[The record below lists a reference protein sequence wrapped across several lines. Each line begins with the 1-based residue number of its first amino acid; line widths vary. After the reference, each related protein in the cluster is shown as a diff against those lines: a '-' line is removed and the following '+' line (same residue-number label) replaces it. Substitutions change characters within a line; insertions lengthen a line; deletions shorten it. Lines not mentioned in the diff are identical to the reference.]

1 MAWPIREGVV
11 SEWLRKLRG
20 ALGLGL
26 TWAFAWFAVGM
37 AMLLVVGPDAA
48 DVPFPLGFGFLGFL
62 CGVTFS
68 VVLGLTEGRRR
79 FDEMSIPRF
88 ALWGGLGGV
97 GLSVVFSLIAGLGIT
112 MPLVLGPV
120 FGLAGAAC
128 AAGTL
133 ALARMGDDAEL
144 LEAGA
149 DVDEVGLSEAEMR
162 DLLGRG

>member
-1 MAWPIREGVV
+1 M

-26 TWAFAWFAVGM
+26 TWAFAWFAAGM
-37 AMLLVVGPDAA
+37 ALLLVVGPDAA
-48 DVPFPLGFGFLGFL
+48 DVPFPLGFGFLGL
-62 CGVTFS
+62 LSGVTFS

-97 GLSVVFSLIAGLGIT
+97 GLSVIFSLIAGLGIL

-120 FGLAGAAC
+120 FGIAGATC

-133 ALARMGDDAEL
+133 ALARMGEEPEL
-144 LEAGA
+144 LESRAE
-149 DVDEVGLSEAEMR
+149 VDEAGLSDSEMKE
-162 DLLGRG
+162 LLG